1 MIAKKKIAA
10 ITLSTIMAA
19 SILTG
24 CGAGSSNSAV
34 NETEQ
39 AESSAKTAN
48 IADYKGSTFTGR
60 VTSINGNEITVSIGG
75 GPMGEMGQRP
85 DQNSDDG
92 NRPTPPDMNS
102 NDVKNQASPDSNSND
117 SNRLTSPD
125 MNNDDGNMPT
135 PPEMNNDDDNRQAP
149 PDMNSSDANNDNS
162 SDNRPD
168 RKDHESKTI
177 TFTIDDESVLE
188 DIEISDITEN
198 TRLAVTVDDNGKI
211 SKVAKSSDNMK
222 PGDKGERPDKAG
234 STSNESTS
242 SDNKANDNDTDNS
255 DNGESSL

>member
-39 AESSAKTAN
+39 AESSAKAAN
-48 IADYKGSTFTGR
+48 IADYKGRTFTGR

-85 DQNSDDG
+85 DQNS
-92 NRPTPPDMNS
+92 
-102 NDVKNQASPDSNSND
+102 
-117 SNRLTSPD
+117 
-125 MNNDDGNMPT
+125 DDGNMPT

-222 PGDKGERPDKAG
+222 PGDKGQRPDKAG

-242 SDNKANDNDTDNS
+242 SDNKANDNDADNS